1 MSKRLS
7 AEASNEQE
15 VGKRIH
21 AERDA
26 LAEAITTRHYELQ
39 PELASRYGEAGREKC
54 LQDAR
59 YHLSYLAEALTA
71 SSPAMFADYVRWAKV
86 MLSTRG
92 IPGTD
97 LARNLECMREVLE
110 RSLPH
115 ETGVPVRKF
124 IEAGLK
130 RLPEFPT
137 ELPTLI
143 RDGPHHELTENY
155 LALLLRGERHTA
167 ARLVLDSV
175 DAGVSPKDIYL
186 HVFQRTQREIGR
198 LWQMNKIS
206 VAHEHYCTASTQFIM
221 AQLYPRIFRTERVGR
236 TMVATS
242 VAGEL
247 HELGVRMVADF
258 FEMEGWD
265 TYYLGA
271 NSPAASIV
279 QAVIERKAQVL
290 GISATMTFHLRAVEE
305 LITLAR
311 KTAGSDDTKI
321 MVGGY
326 PFSLEPNL
334 WGQLGADLY
343 AADAQQAIDLVDQ
356 LYSGGSPQ

>member
-1 MSKRLS
+1 MESSDK
-7 AEASNEQE
+7 E
-15 VGKRIH
+15 VGRRIY

-26 LAEAITTRHYELQ
+26 LAEAITARQYELQ
-39 PELASRYGEAGREKC
+39 PELTSRYGPAGREKC

-59 YHLSYLAEALTA
+59 YHLSYLAEALSA
-71 SSPAMFADYVRWAKV
+71 SSPALFADYVSWAKV

-92 IPGTD
+92 IPAAD
-97 LARNLECMREVLE
+97 LARNLECMREVIE

-115 ETGVPVRKF
+115 QTATPVLKF
-124 IEAGLK
+124 IEAGSK
-130 RLPEFPT
+130 RLPEFPA

-143 RDGPHHELTENY
+143 DDGPHRELAENY
-155 LALLLRGERHTA
+155 LALLLRGERHAA

-175 DAGVSPKDIYL
+175 DAGVNPKDIYL

-198 LWQMNKIS
+198 LWQINKIS

-236 TMVATS
+236 TLVATS

-247 HELGVRMVADF
+247 HELGIRMVADF
-258 FEMEGWD
+258 FEMDGWD

-271 NSPAASIV
+271 NTPAASVV
-279 QAVIERKAQVL
+279 QAATERKAQVL
-290 GISATMTFHLRAVEE
+290 GISVTMTFHLRAVEE

-311 KTAGSDDTKI
+311 KTPGWGETKI

-326 PFSLEPNL
+326 PFHLDPDL
-334 WGQLGADLY
+334 WRQLGADLY
-343 AADAQQAIDLVDQ
+343 AADAQQAIHLLEQFDGAGFSQ
-356 LYSGGSPQ
+356 

>member
-1 MSKRLS
+1 MQSSDK
-7 AEASNEQE
+7 E

-26 LAEAITTRHYELQ
+26 LAEAVTARQYELQ
-39 PELASRYGEAGREKC
+39 PELASRYGPAGREKC

-59 YHLSYLAEALTA
+59 YHLSYLAEALSA
-71 SSPAMFADYVRWAKV
+71 SSPALFAAYVSWAKV
-86 MLSTRG
+86 MLATRG
-92 IPGTD
+92 IPATD
-97 LARNLECMREVLE
+97 LAQNLECMREAIDRVLPGE
-110 RSLPH
+110 P
-115 ETGVPVRKF
+115 GGAVRKF
-124 IEAGLK
+124 IDAGLQ
-130 RLPEFPT
+130 RLPEFPA

-143 RDGPHHELTENY
+143 EGGPHSELAENY
-155 LALLLRGERHTA
+155 LGLLLRGERHVA

-258 FEMEGWD
+258 FEMEGWG

-271 NSPAASIV
+271 NTPAASVV
-279 QAVIERKAQVL
+279 QAVAERKAQVL

-311 KTAGSDDTKI
+311 KTAGCEDTKI

-326 PFSLEPNL
+326 PFQLEPDL
-334 WGQLGADLY
+334 WKQLGADLY
-343 AADAQQAIDLVDQ
+343 AADAQQAIYLVGR
-356 LYSGGSPQ
+356 LYDGGSPQ

>member
-1 MSKRLS
+1 MQLS
-7 AEASNEQE
+7 ERELGESIQ
-15 VGKRIH
+15 
-21 AERDA
+21 AERDT
-26 LAEAITTRHYELQ
+26 LAEAITARHYELH
-39 PELASRYGEAGREKC
+39 PELAARYGPTGREKC
-54 LQDAR
+54 FQDAR
-59 YHLSYLAEALTA
+59 YHLSYLAEALT
-71 SSPAMFADYVRWAKV
+71 SCSPALFADYVSWAKV

-92 IPGTD
+92 ISAAD
-97 LARNLECMREVLE
+97 LVQNIECMREVIE
-110 RSLPH
+110 RKLPDETRPSLH
-115 ETGVPVRKF
+115 NF
-124 IEAGLK
+124 INAGLD

-137 ELPTLI
+137 ELPTFI
-143 RDGPHHELTENY
+143 DDGPHWELAQKY
-155 LALLLRGERHTA
+155 LALLLGGDRHVA
-167 ARLVLDSV
+167 ARLVLNSV
-175 DAGVSPKDIYL
+175 DGGVHPKDIYL

-271 NSPAASIV
+271 NSPPASVV
-279 QAVIERKAQVL
+279 QAVVERKAQVL

-305 LITLAR
+305 LITQAR
-311 KTAGSDDTKI
+311 KTAGAVGTKI

-326 PFSLEPNL
+326 PFNLESSL
-334 WGQLGADLY
+334 WRQLGADLY
-343 AADAQQAIDLVDQ
+343 AADAQQAVYLANQ
-356 LYSGGSPQ
+356 FNAGGSPQ

>member
-1 MSKRLS
+1 MQS
-7 AEASNEQE
+7 SNKET
-15 VGKRIH
+15 GKRIH
-21 AERDA
+21 AERDS
-26 LAEAITTRHYELQ
+26 LAEAITARQYELQ
-39 PELASRYGEAGREKC
+39 PALASRYGQAGREKC

-59 YHLSYLAEALTA
+59 YHLSYLAEALSA
-71 SSPAMFADYVRWAKV
+71 SSPALFAAYVSWAKV

-92 IPGTD
+92 IAATD
-97 LARNLECMREVLE
+97 LAQNLECMREVIE
-110 RSLPH
+110 RTLPD
-115 ETGVPVRKF
+115 ETGGTISKF
-124 IEAGLK
+124 IDAGLK

-143 RDGPHHELTENY
+143 DDGPHRELAENY
-155 LALLLRGERHTA
+155 LTLLLRGERHLA
-167 ARLVLDSV
+167 ARLVLDAV
-175 DAGVSPKDIYL
+175 DTGIAPKEIYL

-247 HELGVRMVADF
+247 HELGVRIVADF

-271 NSPAASIV
+271 NTPAASVV
-279 QAVIERKAQVL
+279 QAATERKAEVL

-305 LITLAR
+305 LIKLAR
-311 KTAGSDDTKI
+311 KSPGWGDTKI

-326 PFSLEPNL
+326 PFHVEPDL
-334 WGQLGADLY
+334 WRQLGADLY
-343 AADAQQAIDLVDQ
+343 AADAQQAIYLVNQ
-356 LYSGGSPQ
+356 LYAGDAAQ

>member
-1 MSKRLS
+1 MQSSEREL
-7 AEASNEQE
+7 
-15 VGKRIH
+15 GKRIQ
-21 AERDA
+21 AERDT
-26 LAEAITTRHYELQ
+26 LAEAITARQYELH
-39 PELASRYGEAGREKC
+39 PELAARYGRAGREKC

-59 YHLSYLAEALTA
+59 YHLSYLAEAL
-71 SSPAMFADYVRWAKV
+71 SSNSLALFADYVSWAKV

-92 IPGTD
+92 IPAAD
-97 LARNLECMREVLE
+97 LAHNLECMREVLE
-110 RSLPH
+110 RNLPA
-115 ETGVPVRKF
+115 ETRPSVRKF
-124 IEAGLK
+124 INAGLD
-130 RLPEFPT
+130 RLPEFPS

-143 RDGPHHELTENY
+143 DEGPHWELAQKY
-155 LALLLRGERHTA
+155 LGLLLRGERHVA

-175 DAGVSPKDIYL
+175 DGGVNPKDIYL
-186 HVFQRTQREIGR
+186 HVFQRTQLEIGR

-236 TMVATS
+236 TIVATS

-265 TYYLGA
+265 SYYLGA
-271 NSPAASIV
+271 NTPAASVV
-279 QAVIERKAQVL
+279 QAVVERKAQVL

-305 LITLAR
+305 LIALAR
-311 KTAGSDDTKI
+311 KIAGAGDTKI

-326 PFSLEPNL
+326 PFDLESGL
-334 WGQLGADLY
+334 WQQLGADLY
-343 AADAQQAIDLVDQ
+343 ASDAQQAVDLANQ
-356 LYSGGSPQ
+356 LNAGGSPQ